1 VISEPDPRRS
11 WRAWLQLREGRL
23 RSFHFKVEQ
32 ARLGFD
38 QAVLACQQK
47 QAEQVQLKLRR
58 QALRAWCAGPG
69 AKTGPAGLAVARA
82 HDELLADREERTEC
96 AWLDLMKA
104 RQFAEQTLMEARAH
118 WLNALRQQHAARR
131 WLADLERR
139 SAALTLERSETE
151 WLEDR
156 SPGRQ
161 DSADTVGGAS

>member
-1 VISEPDPRRS
+1 M
-11 WRAWLQLREGRL
+11 QLREDRL
-23 RSFHFKVEQ
+23 RSFHVKLER
-32 ARLGFD
+32 ARQDFD
-38 QAVLACQQK
+38 RAVLACQQK

-69 AKTGPAGLAVARA
+69 AQTGPAGLAVAQA
-82 HDELLADREERTEC
+82 HDEWLADREERTEC

-104 RQFAEQTLMEARAH
+104 RQFAEQALMEARAQ
-118 WLNALRQQHAARR
+118 WLNALRHQHVARR

-139 SAALTLERSETE
+139 STALTLDSNEDD

-156 SPGRQ
+156 PPGQQ